1 MGYDD
6 LPNDGWGDDGRNAGQ
21 GCALA
26 VLIGAGIWV
35 AAYVIYRLVT
45 A

>member
-26 VLIGAGIWV
+26 VMIGAGMWLAIGFIWWM
-35 AAYVIYRLVT
+35 VT
-45 A
+45 R